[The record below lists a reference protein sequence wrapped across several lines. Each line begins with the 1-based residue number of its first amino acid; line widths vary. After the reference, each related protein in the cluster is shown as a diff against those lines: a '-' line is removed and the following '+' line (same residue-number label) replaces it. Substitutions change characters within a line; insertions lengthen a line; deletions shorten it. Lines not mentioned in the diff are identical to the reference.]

1 MSAPEPAA
9 SAGPGA
15 PETAASPAETAEPSA
30 SPAETEQPAADE
42 ERAPSPPRRP
52 LRQLAVAAAP
62 VIGVVLLFGLWEF
75 YVRAAGVHVLTLPP
89 PSRVLRHLVAE
100 PGFYWEHSLV
110 TIREATLGFWLGF
123 SAAMVVATF
132 MAHSRFME
140 RATLPTIVLLQST
153 PVAVLAPVFLI
164 WFGFNIWPKALTA
177 AVFCYVPF
185 VVNAFTGLRAIDENA
200 YELMRSVS
208 SSRWEI
214 FRKLR
219 LPHSLPYLFS
229 SARLCLGLALV
240 GAVIGEMFAGSTG
253 GLGNTARVA
262 QTRLLVDQL
271 WGSIFT
277 LALIGVIAN
286 LVLVAVEARM
296 LRWHSSQTTRS

>member
-1 MSAPEPAA
+1 MSGPETAA
-9 SAGPGA
+9 GGAGPGA
-15 PETAASPAETAEPSA
+15 AGAEP
-30 SPAETEQPAADE
+30 PAAADE
-42 ERAPSPPRRP
+42 RVPSPPRRP
-52 LRQLAVAAAP
+52 LRHLAVAAAP
-62 VIGVVLLFGLWEF
+62 VIGVALLFGLWEL

-89 PSRVLRHLVAE
+89 PSRVLRHLAYE
-100 PGFYWEHSLV
+100 PGFYWEHALV

-123 SAAMVVATF
+123 AAAMVVATF
-132 MAHSRFME
+132 MAHSRFVE

-200 YELMRSVS
+200 LELMRSVS

-277 LALIGVIAN
+277 LALIGVVAN
-286 LVLVAVEARM
+286 LVLIAVEARM
-296 LRWHSSQTTRS
+296 LRWHSSQTTRD

>member
-1 MSAPEPAA
+1 MSAPET
-9 SAGPGA
+9 SGGTGA
-15 PETAASPAETAEPSA
+15 PETAPDEPTVGPAGPN
-30 SPAETEQPAADE
+30 AETEQSVGAGDE
-42 ERAPSPPRRP
+42 RPPSPPRRP
-52 LRQLAVAAAP
+52 LRHLAVAAAP
-62 VIGVVLLFGLWEF
+62 VIGVLLLFGLWEL

-89 PSRVLRHLVAE
+89 PSRVLRHLIAE
-100 PGFYWEHSLV
+100 PGFYWEHSLITV
-110 TIREATLGFWLGF
+110 REATLGFWLGF
-123 SAAMVVATF
+123 AAAMVVATF
-132 MAHSRFME
+132 MAHSRFVE

-214 FRKLR
+214 FLKLR

-277 LALIGVIAN
+277 LALIGVAAN
-286 LVLVAVEARM
+286 LVLIAVEARM
-296 LRWHSSQTTRS
+296 LRWHSSQTTRT